1 MMITRWHHNYLA
13 LSSWSTLA
21 ADSCAARCVA
31 ILGLNAVLL
40 LLLLLLLLHT
50 IGASQCHC
58 TKSGILPATRGV
70 AGGGAPNRLL
80 QHQRGGR
87 REYVVC

>member
-1 MMITRWHHNYLA
+1 MRG
-13 LSSWSTLA
+13 SSFSAVPSVHRRRRLPLPPFPQVRLTAGLPVAVA
-21 ADSCAARCVA
+21 AVAAVA
-31 ILGLNAVLL
+31 QQRG
-40 LLLLLLLLHT
+40 
-50 IGASQCHC
+50 
-58 TKSGILPATRGV
+58 GILPATRGV